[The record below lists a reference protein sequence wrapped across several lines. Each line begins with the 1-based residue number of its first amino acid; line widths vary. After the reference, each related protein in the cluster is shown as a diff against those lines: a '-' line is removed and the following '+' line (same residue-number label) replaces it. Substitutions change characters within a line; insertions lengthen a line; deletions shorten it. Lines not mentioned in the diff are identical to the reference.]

1 LVLLIRQLSV
11 GALILFFLVCCVS
24 PLSILV
30 ATQEEFLLIMQRTT
44 FSNRPSL
51 YSSLSFTVLL
61 TALGVTLI
69 AFLST
74 SLAFA
79 KELETAPQAS
89 IVAYQQK
96 QMLLSS
102 SSVASTPSQTLST
115 QVATNVV
122 GGAAASQ
129 EVEGSQPKSRPF
141 SFLNHSRVPS
151 ASSIK
156 EDTILSPFESSK
168 TATLGTKSLNKA
180 SEESADSAQ
189 STPSS
194 LSKEATEK
202 TLSQLVGD
210 RELQR
215 QRAVVQFL
223 TARPSAVEV
232 VTAKNRLMVLR
243 SVDFK
248 ATKRASFYVNQTE
261 VFQFRSS
268 LGFLTPFLR
277 SKQAAHRLQ
286 LFVKNNGNYND
297 IQVVSSDAGVLL
309 KMGETTIATVDVET
323 AQSLGLSVDALA
335 DTWKQKLRSAL
346 GETTASATPQWVKK
360 PIQQSGRYLAQGL
373 ASWYGPGFHGRL
385 AADGSR
391 FNQNAMTAAHKTL
404 PFGTKLLVTN
414 QRTGQSCVVKVTDR
428 GPFVGHRVID
438 LSKGA
443 AAAVGMLGSGV
454 AKVSLQILR

>member
-1 LVLLIRQLSV
+1 
-11 GALILFFLVCCVS
+11 
-24 PLSILV
+24 
-30 ATQEEFLLIMQRTT
+30 MHRTT
-44 FSNRPSL
+44 FTNRPFG
-51 YSSLSFTVLL
+51 YFSFYLTVLS
-61 TALGVTLI
+61 TALGATLI
-69 AFLST
+69 AYLST
-74 SLAFA
+74 SWALA
-79 KELETAPQAS
+79 KEVQPTPSVSMQAS
-89 IVAYQQK
+89 QNNQLI
-96 QMLLSS
+96 SS
-102 SSVASTPSQTLST
+102 MVDSLPTSTT
-115 QVATNVV
+115 AVV
-122 GGAAASQ
+122 GGAAASTEVGQQ
-129 EVEGSQPKSRPF
+129 EASKQKVPAI
-141 SFLNHSRVPS
+141 SFTHYSRVP
-151 ASSIK
+151 AISSFK
-156 EDTILSPFESSK
+156 EDTILSPFEAIK
-168 TATLGTKSLNKA
+168 APELGPEKPTLSTEAVEANTGISPA
-180 SEESADSAQ
+180 A
-189 STPSS
+189 TPSS
-194 LSKEATEK
+194 LSKEAVPK
-202 TLSQLVGD
+202 TMANLVND

-223 TARPSAVEV
+223 TARPSAIEV
-232 VTAKNRLMVLR
+232 VTPKNRLMVLR
-243 SVDFK
+243 SVDYK

-297 IQVVSSDAGVLL
+297 INVVASEAGVLL

-346 GETTASATPQWVKK
+346 GEKTASATPEWVKK
-360 PIQQSGRYLAQGL
+360 PIQQSGRFLAQGL

-414 QRTGQSCVVKVTDR
+414 QRTGKSCVVKVTDR

-443 AAAVGMLGSGV
+443 AAAIGMLGSGV
-454 AKVSLQILR
+454 GKVSLHVLR

>member
-1 LVLLIRQLSV
+1 
-11 GALILFFLVCCVS
+11 
-24 PLSILV
+24 
-30 ATQEEFLLIMQRTT
+30 MHRTT
-44 FSNRPSL
+44 FTNRPFG
-51 YSSLSFTVLL
+51 YFSFYLTVLS
-61 TALGVTLI
+61 TALGATLI
-69 AFLST
+69 AYLST
-74 SLAFA
+74 SWALA
-79 KELETAPQAS
+79 KEVQPTPSFSMQAS
-89 IVAYQQK
+89 QNNQLI
-96 QMLLSS
+96 
-102 SSVASTPSQTLST
+102 SSVVDSLPTSTT
-115 QVATNVV
+115 AIV
-122 GGAAASQ
+122 GGAASSTEMGQQ
-129 EVEGSQPKSRPF
+129 ETTKQKVRPI
-141 SFLNHSRVPS
+141 SFTHYSRVPAINS
-151 ASSIK
+151 FK
-156 EDTILSPFESSK
+156 EDTILSPFETTKTQELGSKRPNSSTEAVETNTGISP
-168 TATLGTKSLNKA
+168 TA
-180 SEESADSAQ
+180 
-189 STPSS
+189 TPSS
-194 LSKEATEK
+194 LSKEAVSK
-202 TLSQLVGD
+202 AMANFVND

-223 TARPSAVEV
+223 TARPSAIEV
-232 VTAKNRLMVLR
+232 VTPKNRLMVLR
-243 SVDFK
+243 SVDYK

-297 IQVVSSDAGVLL
+297 INIVASEAGVLL

-346 GETTASATPQWVKK
+346 GETSAAATPEWVKK
-360 PIQQSGRYLAQGL
+360 PIQQSGRFLAQGL

-414 QRTGQSCVVKVTDR
+414 QRTGKSCVVKVTDR

-443 AAAVGMLGSGV
+443 AAAIGMLGSGV
-454 AKVSLQILR
+454 GKVSLHVLR